1 MFHHILLRFS
11 LSPSLLDCKVSK
23 LLAFSFAVLKLS
35 SAQLTH
41 FWNAAQSS
49 TKNSTYRYTCFL
61 AHLPQSMYCHFMIQ
75 YASWDPVFIGL
86 PVTNDGQNMSN
97 QSSMATVFKNLTHC
111 DSICSINYLRDYLI
125 KTNYINTYHQ
135 SSDASFALSTSQRAT
150 KSLSSERTSSRAA

>member
-1 MFHHILLRFS
+1 MFLG
-11 LSPSLLDCKVSK
+11 
-23 LLAFSFAVLKLS
+23 AFASINVLPF
-35 SAQLTH
+35 H
-41 FWNAAQSS
+41 
-49 TKNSTYRYTCFL
+49 
-61 AHLPQSMYCHFMIQ
+61 
-75 YASWDPVFIGL
+75 DPICLVGSCIGL

-111 DSICSINYLRDYLI
+111 DSICSINYLRGNLI

>member
-125 KTNYINTYHQ
+125 KTNYKYI
-135 SSDASFALSTSQRAT
+135 SSIF
-150 KSLSSERTSSRAA
+150 